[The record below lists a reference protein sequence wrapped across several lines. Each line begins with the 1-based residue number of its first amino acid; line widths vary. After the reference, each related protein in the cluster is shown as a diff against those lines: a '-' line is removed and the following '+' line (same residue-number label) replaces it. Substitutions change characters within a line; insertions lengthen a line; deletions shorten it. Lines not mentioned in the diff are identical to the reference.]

1 MRVDIEVARSSD
13 AEDLAQ
19 ALTAQG
25 IQADVLTEP
34 DRVTVTADD
43 LALVE
48 HAVEGW
54 SAERGLPFV
63 PLQVDEQHVVLS
75 PPGS

>member
-1 MRVDIEVARSSD
+1 MRVDIELARSSD
-13 AEDLAQ
+13 VEDLAQ
-19 ALTAQG
+19 SLTAQG
-25 IQADVLTEP
+25 IKADVLTESN
-34 DRVTVTADD
+34 RIAATADD

-54 SAERGLPFV
+54 TAERGLPFV
-63 PLQVDEQHVVLS
+63 PLHVDEQHVVLS

>member
-34 DRVTVTADD
+34 DRVAATADD
-43 LALVE
+43 FALVE
-48 HAVEGW
+48 HAVESW
-54 SAERGLPFV
+54 TAERGLPFV
-63 PLQVDEQHVVLS
+63 PLHVDEQHVVLS

>member
-13 AEDLAQ
+13 TEDLAHS
-19 ALTAQG
+19 LTAQG
-25 IQADVLTEP
+25 IKAEVLTEP
-34 DRVTVTADD
+34 DRIAATADD

-48 HAVEGW
+48 RAVEAW
-54 SAERGLPFV
+54 TAERGLPFV
-63 PLQVDEQHVVLS
+63 PLHLDEQHVVLS

>member
-19 ALTAQG
+19 SLTAQG
-25 IQADVLTEP
+25 IKADVLTEP
-34 DRVTVTADD
+34 DRVAATSDD
-43 LALVE
+43 LALVG
-48 HAVEGW
+48 HAVESW
-54 SAERGLPFV
+54 TAERGLPFV
-63 PLQVDEQHVVLS
+63 PLHMDEQHVVLS

>member
-1 MRVDIEVARSSD
+1 MKVDIDVARSSD

-19 ALTAQG
+19 SLTAQG

-34 DRVTVTADD
+34 DRVTATADD

-54 SAERGLPFV
+54 TAERGLPFV
-63 PLQVDEQHVVLS
+63 PQHVDEHHVVLC

>member
-1 MRVDIEVARSSD
+1 MRFDVEVTRSTD

-25 IQADVLTEP
+25 LEADVLTEP
-34 DRVTVTADD
+34 DRVAVTASD
-43 LALVE
+43 LACVE
-48 HAVEGW
+48 HAVEEW
-54 SAERGLPFV
+54 TAERGLPFV
-63 PLQVDEQHVVLS
+63 PLHVGEQRVVVA

>member
-19 ALTAQG
+19 SLIAQG
-25 IQADVLTEP
+25 IKADVLTEP
-34 DRVTVTADD
+34 DRIAATADD

-48 HAVEGW
+48 HAVESW
-54 SAERGLPFV
+54 TAERGLPFV
-63 PLQVDEQHVVLS
+63 PLHVDEKHFVLP